1 MKKRI
6 LSGAFL
12 LILAFSISSSFLS
25 CESMDSSLKGNLAGT
40 GAGILAGAL
49 GADSDT
55 AARIAQGVSKGV
67 ATFDESKKAADSL
80 TPENEYYLGRA
91 VAANIAAK
99 YNIYSNAALQT
110 YLDKICNTLVIN
122 SPNPDIYKGY
132 HVAILDTMEINA
144 FATPGGHIFVTRGL
158 IACASNED
166 ALASVIAHEIAHIQL
181 RHALTSIR
189 NARYVNAAVS
199 GALAG
204 IGEGV
209 GGNAKELASVMSD
222 SVNEVITTLVV
233 NGFSKAQELEADATA
248 LSLLAGAGY
257 QPSGIVEMLQSLKQ
271 KQQGSQ
277 GFGKTHPSPDERIA
291 NVNRNMGK
299 YTVADTRVFRVSRYN
314 SAVPK

>member
-1 MKKRI
+1 
-6 LSGAFL
+6 
-12 LILAFSISSSFLS
+12 
-25 CESMDSSLKGNLAGT
+25 MDSTLKGDILGA

-55 AARIAQGVSKGV
+55 ANQIAQGVSKGV
-67 ATFDESKKAADSL
+67 ATFDEAKKAADSL

-91 VAANIAAK
+91 VAANIAAR
-99 YNIYSNAALQT
+99 YTLYSNPAVET
-110 YLDKICNTLVIN
+110 YLNKICTAIVIN
-122 SPNPDIYKGY
+122 SPMPDIFMGY
-132 HVAILDTMEINA
+132 HVAILDTNEINA
-144 FATPGGHIFVTRGL
+144 FATPGGHVFVTRGL

-204 IGEGV
+204 VGEGL
-209 GGNAKELASVMSD
+209 GGGARELASVMGD

-233 NGFSKAQELEADATA
+233 NGYSKAQELEADSTA

-257 QPSGIVEMLQSLKQ
+257 QPSGITEMLQSLKL
-271 KQQGSQ
+271 KQQGNQ
-277 GFGKTHPSPDERIA
+277 GMGKTHPSPDDRIA
-291 NVNRNMGK
+291 SVNSNIGK
-299 YTVADTRVFRVSRYN
+299 YSVADTRSYRVSRYN
-314 SAVPK
+314 VIP